1 MILLP
6 DVPSALESREKRHE
20 PMAKKTVETSAQ
32 ARREQEHRA
41 VAVSSSGT
49 AAQNTL
55 RNIRLITG
63 REYKYRVT
71 QRVFIITSL
80 ILLAIVFLVPFI
92 PTIVQLV
99 QHITAHPGSPTQ
111 VVVVNTAGTVAGLSE
126 AMLVSYI
133 SSDLNGTTATSP
145 APYAIS
151 SQPQARLHSLHD
163 QVKQGKLDILLVLD
177 RSTQGNLQLLY
188 YANADPNNDPSLSSI
203 QALAQQ
209 LTVLD
214 TAHRLG
220 LTPSQTARLFAPASL
235 TIAYTQQS
243 QSARP
248 ASAIAASYVLAFA
261 GVYLLFY
268 AVFAY
273 AMAVAHGVAEEK
285 SSRVMELLVNAATP
299 LQLLVGKIV
308 GIGAAGLSQM
318 ACLVVVGLGALLLQA
333 PLQAALF
340 GANAGGLT
348 LLFTGVFLPFY
359 LLFLVYF
366 LLEFF
371 LYATLFAGLGAMVKR
386 QDEVTSATQVPLMLL
401 ILGWIPVIFG
411 FSSPNATWMKV
422 LSYFPFWTSML
433 MLVRLALGTVAWWEI
448 VMTVALMLVV
458 ISACTWFA
466 ARLYRYGVLMY
477 GQRPGLKQL
486 VKLVRM
492 N

>member
-1 MILLP
+1 ML
-6 DVPSALESREKRHE
+6 VESTICMEEQKT
-20 PMAKKTVETSAQ
+20 MAKKTVETPEQ
-32 ARREQEHRA
+32 ARAEQEQRA
-41 VAVSSSGT
+41 VAVSSSGA
-49 AAQNTL
+49 AAQHTL
-55 RNIRLITG
+55 RNIRLIIG
-63 REYKYRVT
+63 HEYKNRVT
-71 QRVFIITSL
+71 QRVFIITSI
-80 ILLAIVFLVPFI
+80 ILLAIVFLAPFI

-99 QHITAHPGSPTQ
+99 QHITARPGSQTQ
-111 VVVVNTAGTVAGLSE
+111 VVVVNNAGAVAGLNE
-126 AMLVSYI
+126 AMLISYI
-133 SSDLNGTTATSP
+133 SSDLNGTTTTGP
-145 APYAIS
+145 VPYAIT
-151 SQPQARLHSLHD
+151 SQPQASLD
-163 QVKQGKLDILLVLD
+163 SLQNQVKHGKVDILLVLE
-177 RSTQGNLQLLY
+177 RSPQGNLQLHY
-188 YANADPNNDPSLSSI
+188 DTNADPNNDSNLSSI

-220 LTPSQTARLFAPASL
+220 LTSSQTRSLFAPASL
-235 TIAYTQQS
+235 TIAYTQQG

-248 ASAIAASYVLAFA
+248 ASEIAASYVLAFA

-268 AVFAY
+268 AVLVY
-273 AMAVAHGVAEEK
+273 AVTVAHGVSEEK
-285 SSRVMELLVNAATP
+285 SSRVMELLLNAATP

-333 PLQAALF
+333 PLQAVLF
-340 GANAGGLT
+340 GANVEGLAQ
-348 LLFTGVFLPFY
+348 LFTGVFLPFY

-366 LLEFF
+366 LLAFF

-386 QDEVTSATQVPLMLL
+386 QDEVTSATQVPLMLI

-411 FSSPNATWMKV
+411 FSSPNANWMKV
-422 LSYFPFWTSML
+422 LSYLPFWTPML

-448 VMTVALMLVV
+448 VATTALMLVT

-477 GQRPGLKQL
+477 GQRPSLRQM